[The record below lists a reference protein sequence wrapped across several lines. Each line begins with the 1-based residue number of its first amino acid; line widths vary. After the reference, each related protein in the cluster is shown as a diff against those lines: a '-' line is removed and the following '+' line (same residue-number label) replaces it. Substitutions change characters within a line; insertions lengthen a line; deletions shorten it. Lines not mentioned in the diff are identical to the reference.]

1 VREIPADEL
10 LLREYTPRP
19 RLVVKQTPILR
30 PRFSVFDA
38 HNHLGPT
45 FGGDWGSRSPEELLA
60 LLDEAGVEA
69 MVDLDGGW
77 GDTLAQ
83 RIEQFQRPYPDRF
96 LIFAQ
101 LDWNRWA
108 FDPEFPHYA
117 VESLRHSAALGARG
131 LKVWKTLGLRI
142 RDASGQ
148 LVPVDDERLDSL
160 WATAGELGLPV
171 LIHVADPVAFFDP
184 LDRFNER
191 WEELREHPDW
201 HFYGP
206 AFPSFETIMR
216 QFANLVRRHPHTTFI
231 GAHVGCYAENLAW
244 VSELLNA
251 CPNLYVDIAARL
263 AELGRQPYTARRFL
277 IQHQDRV
284 LFGVDEPVNPAVYRI
299 YYRFLETDDE
309 YFPYGIEEVPRQG
322 RWCIYGVYLPDDV
335 LRKIYH
341 ENARRLFGKSGGA

>member
-1 VREIPADEL
+1 MRAIPADEL

-19 RLVVKQTPILR
+19 RLSVKQTPIER
-30 PRFSVFDA
+30 PRFPVFDA
-38 HNHLGPT
+38 HNHLGPAS
-45 FGGDWGSRSPEELLA
+45 GGDWGSRPPEELLA
-60 LLDEAGVEA
+60 VLDEAGVEA
-69 MVDLDGGW
+69 IVDLDGGW
-77 GDTLAQ
+77 GDALAW
-83 RIEQFQRPYPDRF
+83 RIERFQRPYPDRF
-96 LIFAQ
+96 FIFAQ
-101 LDWNRWA
+101 LDWDRWA
-108 FDPEFPHYA
+108 SDPEFPRYA

-142 RDASGQ
+142 RDAKGR
-148 LVPVDDERLDSL
+148 LVPVDDERLDPL
-160 WATAGELGLPV
+160 WAAAGELGLPV

-206 AFPSFETIMR
+206 EFPPFETVIH

-244 VSELLNA
+244 VSELLEA
-251 CPNLYVDIAARL
+251 CPNLYVDIAERI
-263 AELGRQPYTARRFL
+263 AELGRQPYTTRRFL
-277 IQHQDRV
+277 IRHQDRV
-284 LFGVDEPVNPAVYRI
+284 LFGTDQPAHPAVYRI

-322 RWCIYGVYLPDDV
+322 RWRIYGVYLPDEA
-335 LRKIYH
+335 LRKIYY
-341 ENARRLFGKSGGA
+341 ENAHRLFDVRK